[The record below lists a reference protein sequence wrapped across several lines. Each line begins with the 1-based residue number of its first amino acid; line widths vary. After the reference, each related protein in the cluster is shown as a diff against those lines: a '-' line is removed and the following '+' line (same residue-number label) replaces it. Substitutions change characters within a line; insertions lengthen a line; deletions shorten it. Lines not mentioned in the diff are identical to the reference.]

1 MSDNKIPANI
11 ISKFEKQQFK
21 PGDAVCFTWFN
32 VKRYGYVTSTK
43 QVNWGIQ
50 YTVKLDTM
58 SYPCGMQIDQWKTKY
73 RTGLIQYTETKQL
86 GSEQVSE
93 LAERSTPMYETIS
106 YKSDQRTDS
115 HTTIGVGTNIDQR
128 DGNQT
133 KTKKRKITK
142 NNRILQYDDAD
153 NNTKISSNGSKRNSN
168 QDVTEFS
175 SDRMLTN
182 DKKSGKRT
190 KKVISDTLE
199 QAIQKQRDFLSGFT
213 KKD

>member
-1 MSDNKIPANI
+1 MSEDKIPANI

-73 RTGLIQYTETKQL
+73 RTGLIQYTETIQL

-93 LAERSTPMYETIS
+93 LATRSTPMYETIA
-106 YKSDQRTDS
+106 YTPVRNTD
-115 HTTIGVGTNIDQR
+115 VGTDDIKSNDDKRNVKQSRVTTRKSKKDDRVLGEHDAIDSAKTTKHTKRRHADQDANESSI
-128 DGNQT
+128 DGVFNH
-133 KTKKRKITK
+133 
-142 NNRILQYDDAD
+142 
-153 NNTKISSNGSKRNSN
+153 NTKR
-168 QDVTEFS
+168 
-175 SDRMLTN
+175 RA
-182 DKKSGKRT
+182 KS
-190 KKVISDTLE
+190 KKVVSDTLE
-199 QAIQKQRDFLSGFT
+199 QAIQKQRDFLSGFI

>member
-1 MSDNKIPANI
+1 MSEDKIPANI

-73 RTGLIQYTETKQL
+73 RTGLIQYTETRQL

-93 LAERSTPMYETIS
+93 LATRSTPMYETIA
-106 YKSDQRTDS
+106 YTPVRTTDN
-115 HTTIGVGTNIDQR
+115 GTNDSESGDDKGDVKQSRTTTRKSKKYDRVLGEHDAIDSS
-128 DGNQT
+128 
-133 KTKKRKITK
+133 KTTK
-142 NNRILQYDDAD
+142 NRKRRHTEQDVNELSINGVLNY
-153 NNTKISSNGSKRNSN
+153 NTKS
-168 QDVTEFS
+168 
-175 SDRMLTN
+175 
-182 DKKSGKRT
+182 RT
-190 KKVISDTLE
+190 KSKKVVSDTLE
-199 QAIQKQRDFLSGFT
+199 QAIQKQRDFLSGFI

>member
-1 MSDNKIPANI
+1 MSEDKIPANI

-73 RTGLIQYTETKQL
+73 RTGLIQYTETRQL

-93 LAERSTPMYETIS
+93 LATRSTPMYETIAYTPVRS
-106 YKSDQRTDS
+106 TD
-115 HTTIGVGTNIDQR
+115 VGTNDSKSDNDKGIVKQSRVTTRKSKKDDRVLGEHDAIDSSKTTKHTKR
-128 DGNQT
+128 RHTNQ
-133 KTKKRKITK
+133 
-142 NNRILQYDDAD
+142 DAD
-153 NNTKISSNGSKRNSN
+153 ESSIDGMLNHNTKGRA
-168 QDVTEFS
+168 
-175 SDRMLTN
+175 
-182 DKKSGKRT
+182 KS
-190 KKVISDTLE
+190 KKVVSDTLE
-199 QAIQKQRDFLSGFT
+199 QAIQKQRDFLSGFI

>member
-58 SYPCGMQIDQWKTKY
+58 SYPCGMQIDEWKTKY
-73 RTGLIQYTETKQL
+73 RTGLIQYTETKKL

-93 LAERSTPMYETIS
+93 LATRSTPMYETIAYTPVRNTDIGTNDIES
-106 YKSDQRTDS
+106 GDAKRNAKQSRVTTRKSKKDDRVLGEHDATDS
-115 HTTIGVGTNIDQR
+115 AKTTKHTKGRHADQDANESSIDGVFNH
-128 DGNQT
+128 
-133 KTKKRKITK
+133 
-142 NNRILQYDDAD
+142 
-153 NNTKISSNGSKRNSN
+153 NTKR
-168 QDVTEFS
+168 
-175 SDRMLTN
+175 RA
-182 DKKSGKRT
+182 KS
-190 KKVISDTLE
+190 KKVVSDTLE
-199 QAIQKQRDFLSGFT
+199 QAIQKQRDFLSGFI

>member
-1 MSDNKIPANI
+1 MSEDKIPANI

-32 VKRYGYVTSTK
+32 VKRYGYVTSAK

-50 YTVKLDTM
+50 YTVKLDKM

-93 LAERSTPMYETIS
+93 LATRSTPMYETIAYTPS
-106 YKSDQRTDS
+106 RNTDNGTNDSESGDDKRNVKQSRSATRKSKKDDRVLGEHDAIDSAKATKHSKRRHTDQDANES
-115 HTTIGVGTNIDQR
+115 GVDGVLNHTT
-128 DGNQT
+128 
-133 KTKKRKITK
+133 
-142 NNRILQYDDAD
+142 
-153 NNTKISSNGSKRNSN
+153 
-168 QDVTEFS
+168 
-175 SDRMLTN
+175 
-182 DKKSGKRT
+182 KSRAKS
-190 KKVISDTLE
+190 KKVVSDTLE
-199 QAIQKQRDFLSGFT
+199 QAIQKQRDFLAGFI